1 MKLICF
7 PFAGGGSQTYRGW
20 AKDLGVE
27 VVVAPLPGRELR
39 GREPLRTQMTRLVD
53 DLVPRLAAAMSG
65 PYALFGH
72 SMGGKIAFAITRE
85 LERRGAPGPRC
96 AIISGA
102 GAPHLPDRSAPI
114 HALPDPELIAALR
127 AYGGMQPEV
136 LAEPELLD
144 YFLPI
149 LRADLEVSETYRV
162 AATDTVR
169 APIVALGGTED
180 PHVDRGE
187 LEGWAA
193 LTTGGAETRFITG
206 GHFFIH
212 DRRAEVLA
220 VVRDALAR
228 FA

>member
-1 MKLICF
+1 VKLICF

-20 AKDLGVE
+20 AKDLGIE

-39 GREPLRTQMTRLVD
+39 GREPLRTQMTQLVD
-53 DLVPRLAAAMSG
+53 DLVPRLAAATTG
-65 PYALFGH
+65 TYALFGH
-72 SMGGKIAFAITRE
+72 SMGGKIVFAIARE
-85 LERRGAPGPRC
+85 LERRGVPGPRC

-102 GAPHLPDRSAPI
+102 GAPHLPDRFPPI
-114 HALPDPELIAALR
+114 HALPEPELIAELR
-127 AYGGMQPEV
+127 EYGGMQPEI
-136 LAEPELLD
+136 LAEPELLE

-162 AATDTVR
+162 AATDTI
-169 APIVALGGTED
+169 ATPIVALGGTED
-180 PHVDRGE
+180 PFVNREE

-193 LTTGGAETRFITG
+193 LTTGGAEARFVDG

-220 VVRDALAR
+220 LVRGALAR
-228 FA
+228 SR